1 MKYIP
6 PLLSFILLLSG
17 CTTIVDATTKQP
29 INTDPNQRSFGTYI
43 DDKRLQVITAVNI
56 RKADPIL
63 RQSHIGVTSFNNVIL
78 LTGQVPNE
86 DLRLLAAKSAKAIS
100 TVRQVHN
107 EIRVKANTSM
117 LTRTNDAWLAT
128 KIKSVLIADK
138 SVKSLRIKVTVEDG
152 VAYLMGLVSQ
162 EEANRAVNLIR
173 NIKGIKE
180 VVKVF
185 EYSALNE
192 LLEVGVEARVH
203 QTDQR

>member
-63 RQSHIGVTSFNNVIL
+63 RQSHIDVTSFNNVIL

-180 VVKVF
+180 VVRVF

-192 LLEVGVEARVH
+192 PLEVGVEARVH
-203 QTDQR
+203 QTDRR